1 MGQFLWN
8 KYSFIK
14 NLTSDLNQ
22 LPKQIQLNI
31 NLIMSKRTPRA
42 VFQTKMFT

>member
-1 MGQFLWN
+1 MWQFLWN

-22 LPKQIQLNI
+22 LSKQIQLNI
-31 NLIMSKRTPRA
+31 SLI
-42 VFQTKMFT
+42 VFKKNSQSSVSN